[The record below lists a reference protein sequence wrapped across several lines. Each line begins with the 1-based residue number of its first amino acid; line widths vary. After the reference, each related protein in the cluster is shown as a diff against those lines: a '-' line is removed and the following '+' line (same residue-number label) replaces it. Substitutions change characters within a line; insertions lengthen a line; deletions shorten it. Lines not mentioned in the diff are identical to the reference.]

1 MAQPPRATDAAPDG
15 AQFDFGASSAQ
26 SVAHRPADE
35 RTAPAWDALQRMI
48 GWDEAP
54 VTSLLESVAGGDTL
68 LDGWAER
75 VQPLDAPSVPREL
88 LEHAPSFDDGAGLPR
103 HPRHLGR
110 FKMLCAALVTAA
122 HMIFMTGQ
130 YLAGAKLFAAPVDLA
145 PVPDAVC
152 RSGA

>member
-48 GWDEAP
+48 GLDEAP

-88 LEHAPSFDDGAGLPR
+88 LEHAPSFDDGRMDRVPPQPSAGTAPPPLAPPAAAAEASLSPGAGLPH
-103 HPRHLGR
+103 HPRHN
-110 FKMLCAALVTAA
+110 
-122 HMIFMTGQ
+122 
-130 YLAGAKLFAAPVDLA
+130 PV
-145 PVPDAVC
+145 
-152 RSGA
+152 R

>member
-48 GWDEAP
+48 GLDEAP

-68 LDGWAER
+68 LDGWADR
-75 VQPLDAPSVPREL
+75 QPWTPLGTARIARARAL
-88 LEHAPSFDDGAGLPR
+88 LR
-103 HPRHLGR
+103 
-110 FKMLCAALVTAA
+110 
-122 HMIFMTGQ
+122 
-130 YLAGAKLFAAPVDLA
+130 
-145 PVPDAVC
+145 
-152 RSGA
+152 